1 VAAVPSIEI
10 EIQTCE
16 ACIVTLHGEHDVA
29 SSEGVA
35 LALALARDYAHVLVD
50 LTPCTFLDGAVINA
64 LLVSAR
70 RMRAAEGALELIAP
84 NDVRGVRRTLA
95 LAGVLPL
102 LPIHATRS
110 EGLVAITTAE
120 RVRAHG
126 RSFSFRAVSAEID
139 HLEGETEASR
149 AIGASEVRGHTVLRA
164 QVEDSALES
173 EQAARRRSA

>member
-1 VAAVPSIEI
+1 M
-10 EIQTCE
+10 QTRE

-29 SSEGVA
+29 TSEGVA

-64 LLVSAR
+64 LLVGAR

-84 NDVRGVRRTLA
+84 SDVRGVRRTLA

-110 EGLVAITTAE
+110 EGLIAITTAE
-120 RVRAHG
+120 RVRAHD
-126 RSFSFRAVSAEID
+126 RPLSFRAVSAEID
-139 HLEGETEASR
+139 HLEGEPPASR
-149 AIGASEVRGHTVLRA
+149 TLRATKLRGHTVLRA
-164 QVEDSALES
+164 QVEESALES
-173 EQAARRRSA
+173 DEAVRRRSA